1 MGWQN
6 HHLDTNYTVIL
17 SRTQDEWW
25 FANVPILHATAQER
39 IRSTALKRANP
50 LIRFALDT
58 IQEKGTKPPVENW
71 SILEVI
77 RVRAAL

>member
-6 HHLDTNYTVIL
+6 HHMDTNYTVIL
-17 SRTQDEWW
+17 NRTQDGWW
-25 FANVPILHATAQER
+25 VANVPILHATAQGR
-39 IRSTALKRANP
+39 TRSTALKRANS

-58 IQEKGTKPPVENW
+58 IQKEGTKPPVENR
-71 SILEVI
+71 SNLEVI